1 MVRPLVTGDV
11 ATITAWFE
19 GLGPEVRRS
28 RFLVPFPVLDDWTC
42 GQLARVDH
50 RDNEALTA
58 LTPGG
63 AVAGIAR
70 YIRLPQPWA
79 AEAAVAMADRWR
91 ELGIASLLLQR
102 IAARARMAGI
112 GSLTAVC
119 LASNTAALRLL
130 GRLGPVTVSA
140 PEAGL
145 VTVRLNLE

>member
-1 MVRPLVTGDV
+1 
-11 ATITAWFE
+11 
-19 GLGPEVRRS
+19 
-28 RFLVPFPVLDDWTC
+28 
-42 GQLARVDH
+42 
-50 RDNEALTA
+50 
-58 LTPGG
+58 
-63 AVAGIAR
+63 
-70 YIRLPQPWA
+70 
-79 AEAAVAMADRWR
+79 MADRWR